1 MQNQPICP
9 LVGHLADFAPPLC
22 SSGSST
28 DTEQGCRIS
37 QFAHLWATWLILHPR
52 CATVGPH
59 RYRAGVQ
66 NQPICPL
73 VGHLA
78 DSAPPLCSRWG
89 STDTERGCRISQFA
103 LLWANWLILHPR
115 SAAVGLHRYR
125 AGVQNQ
131 PICPLVGHLADSA
144 PPLCSRW
151 GSTDTEQG
159 CKISQF
165 AHLWAT
171 WLILH
176 PRSAAV
182 GLHRYRAG
190 VQNQPICP
198 LVGHLAD
205 SAPPLCSGGAPP
217 IQSRGAESAN
227 LPTCGPLG

>member
-22 SSGSST
+22 SRWGST
-28 DTEQGCRIS
+28 DARQGCRIS

-52 CATVGPH
+52 SAVGGAPLIQSRGAKSANLPTCGPRLILPH
-59 RYRAGVQ
+59 PLLQRWGSHDYRAGVQ

-78 DSAPPLCSRWG
+78 D
-89 STDTERGCRISQFA
+89 F
-103 LLWANWLILHPR
+103 
-115 SAAVGLHRYR
+115 
-125 AGVQNQ
+125 
-131 PICPLVGHLADSA
+131 A

-159 CKISQF
+159 CRISQF

-198 LVGHLAD
+198 LEGHLAD

-227 LPTCGPLG
+227 LPSCGPLG